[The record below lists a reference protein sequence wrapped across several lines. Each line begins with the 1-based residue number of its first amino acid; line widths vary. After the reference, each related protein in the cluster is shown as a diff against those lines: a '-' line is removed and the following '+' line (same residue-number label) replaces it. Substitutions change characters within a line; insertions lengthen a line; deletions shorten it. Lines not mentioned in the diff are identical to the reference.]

1 MRSFKLDIVS
11 PDGAIFSGEA
21 ERLLA
26 RTTDG
31 DVEILA
37 GHTDL
42 FATLGTGRVK
52 LTTADGVKYGS
63 SSGGLLTVHDG
74 EVTLAAISFEFAD
87 TIDEERAE
95 RAMER
100 AEERIRE
107 AKDKQELELAK
118 ARLARALNR
127 INVAR
132 LK

>member
-11 PDGAIFSGEA
+11 PDGPVFSGEA
-21 ERLLA
+21 ERLLV

-63 SSGGLLTVHDG
+63 SSGGLLTVREG
-74 EVTLAAISFEFAD
+74 AATLAAITFEFAD
-87 TIDEERAE
+87 SIDEARAE
-95 RAMER
+95 RAR
-100 AEERIRE
+100 DSAEERIRE
-107 AKDKQELELAK
+107 AKDRQELDLAK

-127 INVAR
+127 LNVAKMR
-132 LK
+132 

>member
-11 PDGAIFSGEA
+11 PDGTVFSGEA
-21 ERLLA
+21 ERLLV

-63 SSGGLLTVHDG
+63 SSGGLLTVRGGLLHFC
-74 EVTLAAISFEFAD
+74 SSSS
-87 TIDEERAE
+87 
-95 RAMER
+95 
-100 AEERIRE
+100 
-107 AKDKQELELAK
+107 K
-118 ARLARALNR
+118 ARKRARRGAHPR
-127 INVAR
+127 GEGRSGAQAR
-132 LK
+132 KGSPCQSSEPYKRRKDEIT